1 MKTMQGI
8 EYRRR
13 AVAGA
18 FARMA
23 AYTLAFVLLVAAAR
37 VLVWPTLAGWIADA
51 TSVLWIE
58 VPADS
63 VDLYR
68 MLGYQEGSLVNGNPQ
83 FRDLSDYRFVTGII
97 KGPVL
102 WSVYAIGLAAVGLWC
117 AARSARGVD
126 ALMAA
131 LEQAAAGGK
140 PELPGGFDG
149 ARAAFARLAER
160 EQAQARAATYAEAR
174 KNELV
179 AYLAHDI
186 KTPLT
191 SVVGYLALLA
201 EEPGLP
207 AARRERYA
215 RSALE
220 KAQRLDGMMDEF
232 FEITRYNLGAIPI
245 ERETTDVAL
254 LVEQVADELYPAA
267 MERGVRIEV
276 EVPEGL
282 SAFIDPEK
290 MARVMGNLLK
300 NGIAYAEAGTAVVC
314 RARVEEAAGDATA
327 ASEGGAAGD
336 AIAAGGSNAA
346 GGGSAAGDVAVEGT
360 RLVLTVEDTG
370 KEISAA
376 HLDRIFDKFYRE
388 DGARSGKGA
397 GLGLAIAREIV
408 EAHGGVIDALSE
420 LGVTTFTVRVPA

>member
-1 MKTMQGI
+1 M
-8 EYRRR
+8 
-13 AVAGA
+13 
-18 FARMA
+18 
-23 AYTLAFVLLVAAAR
+23 
-37 VLVWPTLAGWIADA
+37 
-51 TSVLWIE
+51 
-58 VPADS
+58 
-63 VDLYR
+63 
-68 MLGYQEGSLVNGNPQ
+68 
-83 FRDLSDYRFVTGII
+83 
-97 KGPVL
+97 
-102 WSVYAIGLAAVGLWC
+102 
-117 AARSARGVD
+117 
-126 ALMAA
+126 
-131 LEQAAAGGK
+131 
-140 PELPGGFDG
+140 
-149 ARAAFARLAER
+149 
-160 EQAQARAATYAEAR
+160 
-174 KNELV
+174 

-207 AARRERYA
+207 AACCERYA

-267 MERGVRIEV
+267 MERGVRNEV

-300 NGIAYAEAGTAVVC
+300 NGIAYAKAGTAVVC

-336 AIAAGGSNAA
+336 AIDAGGSN
-346 GGGSAAGDVAVEGT
+346 AAGDVAVEGT

-408 EAHGGVIDALSE
+408 EAHGGAIDASSE
-420 LGVTTFTVRVPA
+420 HGVTTFTVRVPT

>member
-51 TSVLWIE
+51 TSVWIE

-83 FRDLSDYRFVTGII
+83 FRDLADYRFVTGII
-97 KGPVL
+97 TGPVL
-102 WSVYAIGLAAVGLWC
+102 WSVYAIGLAGVGLWC

-126 ALMAA
+126 TLMAA
-131 LEQAAAGGK
+131 LEQAAVGGK

-160 EQAQARAATYAEAR
+160 EQAQTRAATYAEVR

-267 MERGVRIEV
+267 MGRGVRIEV
-276 EVPEGL
+276 EAPEGL

-300 NGIAYAEAGTAVVC
+300 NGIAYAKAGTAVVC

-336 AIAAGGSNAA
+336 AIDAGGSNAA

-408 EAHGGVIDALSE
+408 EAHGGVIDASSE

>member
-51 TSVLWIE
+51 TSVWIE
-58 VPADS
+58 VPTDS

-83 FRDLSDYRFVTGII
+83 FRDLADYRFVTGII

-102 WSVYAIGLAAVGLWC
+102 WSVYATGLAGVGLWC

-126 ALMAA
+126 TLMAA
-131 LEQAAAGGK
+131 LEQAAVGGK
-140 PELPGGFDG
+140 PELP
-149 ARAAFARLAER
+149 AA
-160 EQAQARAATYAEAR
+160 
-174 KNELV
+174 
-179 AYLAHDI
+179 
-186 KTPLT
+186 
-191 SVVGYLALLA
+191 
-201 EEPGLP
+201 
-207 AARRERYA
+207 RYA

-220 KAQRLDGMMDEF
+220 KAQRLDDMMDEF

-300 NGIAYAEAGTAVVC
+300 NGIAYAEAGTAVVF

-336 AIAAGGSNAA
+336 VIAAGGSNAA

-408 EAHGGVIDALSE
+408 EAHGGVIDASSE

>member
-51 TSVLWIE
+51 TSVWIE

-83 FRDLSDYRFVTGII
+83 FRDLADYRFVTGII

-102 WSVYAIGLAAVGLWC
+102 WSVYAIGLAGVGLWC

-126 ALMAA
+126 TLMAA
-131 LEQAAAGGK
+131 LEQAAVGGK

-160 EQAQARAATYAEAR
+160 EQAQTRAATYAEVR

-267 MERGVRIEV
+267 MGRGVRIEV
-276 EVPEGL
+276 EAPEGL
-282 SAFIDPEK
+282 SAFTNSIQ
-290 MARVMGNLLK
+290 R
-300 NGIAYAEAGTAVVC
+300 
-314 RARVEEAAGDATA
+314 RW
-327 ASEGGAAGD
+327 GAAF
-336 AIAAGGSNAA
+336 GSRWRPRRA
-346 GGGSAAGDVAVEGT
+346 
-360 RLVLTVEDTG
+360 
-370 KEISAA
+370 
-376 HLDRIFDKFYRE
+376 
-388 DGARSGKGA
+388 
-397 GLGLAIAREIV
+397 
-408 EAHGGVIDALSE
+408 
-420 LGVTTFTVRVPA
+420 

>member
-51 TSVLWIE
+51 TSVWIE

-63 VDLYR
+63 VDFYR

-83 FRDLSDYRFVTGII
+83 FRDLADYRFVTGII

-160 EQAQARAATYAEAR
+160 EQARAATYAEAR

-201 EEPGLP
+201 GEPGLP

-408 EAHGGVIDALSE
+408 EAHGGVIDASSE

>member
-18 FARMA
+18 FARMT

-51 TSVLWIE
+51 TSVWIE

-63 VDLYR
+63 VDFYR

-83 FRDLSDYRFVTGII
+83 FRDLADYRFVTGII

-131 LEQAAAGGK
+131 LEQAAAGRK

-408 EAHGGVIDALSE
+408 EAHGGVIDASSE

>member
-1 MKTMQGI
+1 
-8 EYRRR
+8 
-13 AVAGA
+13 
-18 FARMA
+18 
-23 AYTLAFVLLVAAAR
+23 
-37 VLVWPTLAGWIADA
+37 
-51 TSVLWIE
+51 
-58 VPADS
+58 
-63 VDLYR
+63 
-68 MLGYQEGSLVNGNPQ
+68 
-83 FRDLSDYRFVTGII
+83 
-97 KGPVL
+97 
-102 WSVYAIGLAAVGLWC
+102 
-117 AARSARGVD
+117 
-126 ALMAA
+126 MAA
-131 LEQAAAGGK
+131 LEQAAVGGK

-160 EQAQARAATYAEAR
+160 EQAQTRAATYAEAR

-267 MERGVRIEV
+267 MGRGVRIEV
-276 EVPEGL
+276 EAPEGL

-300 NGIAYAEAGTAVVC
+300 NGIAYAKAGTAVVC

-336 AIAAGGSNAA
+336 AIDAGGSNAA

-408 EAHGGVIDALSE
+408 EAHGGAIDASSE

>member
-51 TSVLWIE
+51 TSVWIE

-83 FRDLSDYRFVTGII
+83 FRDLADYRFVTGII

-102 WSVYAIGLAAVGLWC
+102 WSVYAIGLAGVGLWC

-126 ALMAA
+126 TLMAA
-131 LEQAAAGGK
+131 LEQAAVGGK

-160 EQAQARAATYAEAR
+160 EQAQTCAATYAEAR

-267 MERGVRIEV
+267 MGRGVRIEV
-276 EVPEGL
+276 EAPEGL

-300 NGIAYAEAGTAVVC
+300 NGIAYAKAGTAVVC

-336 AIAAGGSNAA
+336 AIDAGGSNAA

-408 EAHGGVIDALSE
+408 EAHGGAIDASSE

>member
-51 TSVLWIE
+51 TTSVWIE

-63 VDLYR
+63 VDFYR

-83 FRDLSDYRFVTGII
+83 FRDLADYRFVTGII

-290 MARVMGNLLK
+290 MARVMGYLLK
-300 NGIAYAEAGTAVVC
+300 NGIAYAEAGTAVVF

-336 AIAAGGSNAA
+336 VIAAGGSNAA

-408 EAHGGVIDALSE
+408 EAHGGAIDASSE

>member
-1 MKTMQGI
+1 M
-8 EYRRR
+8 
-13 AVAGA
+13 
-18 FARMA
+18 
-23 AYTLAFVLLVAAAR
+23 
-37 VLVWPTLAGWIADA
+37 
-51 TSVLWIE
+51 
-58 VPADS
+58 
-63 VDLYR
+63 
-68 MLGYQEGSLVNGNPQ
+68 
-83 FRDLSDYRFVTGII
+83 
-97 KGPVL
+97 L

-117 AARSARGVD
+117 AARSTHGVD

-215 RSALE
+215 HSALE

-314 RARVEEAAGDATA
+314 RARVDEAAGDATA

-336 AIAAGGSNAA
+336 VIAAGGSNAA
-346 GGGSAAGDVAVEGT
+346 GRGSAAGDAAVEGA

-376 HLDRIFDKFYRE
+376 HLDRIFDKFYRG

-397 GLGLAIAREIV
+397 GLGLAIAREII
-408 EAHGGVIDALSE
+408 EGHGGAIDASSE
-420 LGVTTFTVRVPA
+420 RGVTTFTVRVPA

>member
-290 MARVMGNLLK
+290 MARVMGKLLK
-300 NGIAYAEAGTAVVC
+300 NGIAYAEAGTAVVG

>member
-37 VLVWPTLAGWIADA
+37 VLVWPTLAGWMADA
-51 TSVLWIE
+51 TSVWIE

-83 FRDLSDYRFVTGII
+83 FRDLADYRFVTGII

-102 WSVYAIGLAAVGLWC
+102 WSAYAIGLAAVGLWC
-117 AARSARGVD
+117 AARSTRGVD

-191 SVVGYLALLA
+191 SVIGYLALLA

-207 AARRERYA
+207 TARRERYA

-220 KAQRLDGMMDEF
+220 KAQRFDGMMDEF

-314 RARVEEAAGDATA
+314 RARVDEAAGDATA
-327 ASEGGAAGD
+327 ASEGGAVGD
-336 AIAAGGSNAA
+336 VIAAGGSNAA
-346 GGGSAAGDVAVEGT
+346 GRGSAAGDGSVEGA

-408 EAHGGVIDALSE
+408 EAHGGAIDASSE
-420 LGVTTFTVRVPA
+420 RGVTTFTVRVPA